1 VIVQLSIQGTAYHCT
16 LSAGFDLSL
25 PVHSEG
31 GGIRAFGL
39 GPVQMTPFQAG
50 SFIGNVAAGGSANCD
65 LLSFYPH
72 GNGTHTESMGHIMR
86 EPLSVHRALK
96 QFFFRA
102 LLISVEPEQRGEDRV
117 ITAAQIRKALQNHP
131 GVEALIIR
139 TLPNDAGK
147 RTRDYTGTN
156 PAWFEAEALAAAAA
170 AGVKH
175 WLCDVPSVDRED
187 DGGLLLAHHAWW
199 HYPEAPRTDA
209 TITELIYVPDEA
221 ADGLY
226 LLNLQV
232 APIESDA
239 APSRPLIFPLH
250 PAP

>member
-1 VIVQLSIQGTAYHCT
+1 VIVQLTLNEREYHCDIT
-16 LSAGFDLSL
+16 CGHDLSL
-25 PVHSEG
+25 PVRRDA

-86 EPLSVHRALK
+86 EPLSVYRALK
-96 QFFFRA
+96 QFFFPA
-102 LLISVEPEQRGEDRV
+102 LLISVEPEPRGEDRV
-117 ITAAQIRKALQNHP
+117 ITEAHIREALHSHP

-139 TLPNDAGK
+139 SLPNDTGK
-147 RTRDYTGTN
+147 RERDYTGTN
-156 PAWFEAEALAAAAA
+156 PAWFESEALAVAAA

-199 HYPEAPRTDA
+199 QYPQTPRTDA
-209 TITELIYVPDEA
+209 TITELIFVPDEA

>member
-1 VIVQLSIQGTAYHCT
+1 VIVQLTLNGSVYRCDLTQGH
-16 LSAGFDLSL
+16 DLSL
-25 PVHSEG
+25 PVRLND

-39 GPVQMTPFQAG
+39 GPVQMNPFRAG
-50 SFIGNVAAGGSANCD
+50 SYVGNVAEGGSSNCD

-72 GNGTHTESMGHIMR
+72 GNGTHTESIGHIMR
-86 EPLSVHRALK
+86 EPLSVHRVMQ
-96 QFFFRA
+96 QFFFSA
-102 LLISVEPEQRGEDRV
+102 LLISAAPEQRGDDRV
-117 ITAAQIRKALQNHP
+117 VTAAQIREALQNHP

-139 TLPNDAGK
+139 TLPNDAVK
-147 RTRDYTGTN
+147 RERNYTNTN
-156 PAWFEAEALAAAAA
+156 PVWFEAETLAAAAE

-187 DGGLLLAHHAWW
+187 DGGLMLAHHAWW
-199 HYPEAPRTDA
+199 HYPEQPRSEA
-209 TITELIYVPDEA
+209 TITELIYVPEDA

>member
-1 VIVQLSIQGTAYHCT
+1 MIVQLTLNERSYRCDLTQGY
-16 LSAGFDLSL
+16 DLSL
-25 PVHSEG
+25 PVRRDG

-39 GPVQMTPFQAG
+39 GPVQMNPFRAG
-50 SFIGNVAAGGSANCD
+50 SFVGNVAEGGSANCD

-86 EPLSVHRALK
+86 EPVSVHRVLQ
-96 QFFFRA
+96 QFFFSA

-117 ITAAQIRKALQNHP
+117 ITAAQIREALQSHP

-139 TLPNDAGK
+139 SLPNDTGK
-147 RTRDYTGTN
+147 RERDYTGTN
-156 PAWFEAEALAAAAA
+156 PAWFEAETLALAAA

-199 HYPEAPRTDA
+199 QYPAQPRTEA
-209 TITELIYVPDEA
+209 TITELIYVPEEA

-239 APSRPLIFPLH
+239 APSRPLIFPLS
-250 PAP
+250 PAE

>member
-1 VIVQLSIQGTAYHCT
+1 MQLT
-16 LSAGFDLSL
+16 LNERVYRCDLTHGHDLSL
-25 PVHSEG
+25 PVRRDG

-39 GPVQMTPFQAG
+39 GPVQMSPFRAG
-50 SFIGNVAAGGSANCD
+50 SFVGKVAEGGSANCD

-86 EPLSVHRALK
+86 EPVSVHRVMN
-96 QFFFRA
+96 QFFFSA
-102 LLISVEPEQRGEDRV
+102 LLLSVEPEQRGDDRV
-117 ITAAQIRKALQNHP
+117 ITAAQIREALQNHP

-139 TLPNDAGK
+139 SLPNDTGK
-147 RTRDYTGTN
+147 RERDYTGTN
-156 PAWFEAEALAAAAA
+156 PAWFEAEALAAAAE

-199 HYPEAPRTDA
+199 QYPAQPRKEA
-209 TITELIYVPDEA
+209 TITELIYVPEEA

-239 APSRPLIFPLH
+239 APSRPLIFPLY
-250 PAP
+250 PAE

>member
-1 VIVQLSIQGTAYHCT
+1 M
-16 LSAGFDLSL
+16 
-25 PVHSEG
+25 P
-31 GGIRAFGL
+31 
-39 GPVQMTPFQAG
+39 
-50 SFIGNVAAGGSANCD
+50 AAGVTVK
-65 LLSFYPH
+65 L
-72 GNGTHTESMGHIMR
+72 
-86 EPLSVHRALK
+86 
-96 QFFFRA
+96 
-102 LLISVEPEQRGEDRV
+102 
-117 ITAAQIRKALQNHP
+117 
-131 GVEALIIR
+131 
-139 TLPNDAGK
+139 
-147 RTRDYTGTN
+147 
-156 PAWFEAEALAAAAA
+156 WAEAVAVAAA

-187 DGGLLLAHHAWW
+187 DGGHLLAHHAWW

-209 TITELIYVPDEA
+209 TITELIFVPDEA

>member
-1 VIVQLSIQGTAYHCT
+1 MIVQLSIQGTDYRCA

-25 PVHSEG
+25 PVRRDG

-86 EPLSVHRALK
+86 EPLSVYRALQ
-96 QFFFRA
+96 QFFFPA
-102 LLISVEPEQRGEDRV
+102 LLISVEPEQRGEDWV
-117 ITAAQIRKALQNHP
+117 VGPAPIREALAKHP

-139 TLPNDAGK
+139 TLPNDTGK
-147 RTRDYTGTN
+147 RERDHTGSN
-156 PAWFEAEALAAAAA
+156 PVWFEAETLAAAAA
-170 AGVKH
+170 SGVKH

-199 HYPEAPRTDA
+199 QYPETPRTDA
-209 TITELIYVPDEA
+209 TITELIYVPEEA

-232 APIESDA
+232 APIETDA
-239 APSRPLIFPLH
+239 APSRPLIFPLQ
-250 PAP
+250 AM